1 MLVLKRKIGETVMIG
16 DEIEVRVLGVEG
28 EYVKLGFVAPKNVQI
43 MRKELYESI
52 VQENSSAVETTKGA
66 SEKEDINMI
75 EILKKFKK

>member
-28 EYVKLGFVAPKNVQI
+28 EYVKLGFAAPKNVQI

-52 VQENSSAVETTKGA
+52 AEENSSAGLVTLTAMEMKDM
-66 SEKEDINMI
+66 KQM
-75 EILKKFKK
+75 LKHFKK

>member
-28 EYVKLGFVAPKNVQI
+28 EYVKLGFAAPKNVQI

-52 VQENSSAVETTKGA
+52 VQENTSAVETTKGA
-66 SEKEDINMI
+66 TEKQDTNMI

>member
-28 EYVKLGFVAPKNVQI
+28 EYVKLGFSAPKNVQI

-52 VQENSSAVETTKGA
+52 AEENATAGQTLLSDKEM
-66 SEKEDINMI
+66 EKM
-75 EILKKFKK
+75 LKQFKKKD

>member
-16 DEIEVRVLGVEG
+16 DEIEVRVLGIEG

-52 VQENSSAVETTKGA
+52 VQENTFAIEATKGA
-66 SEKEDINMI
+66 NEKQDINML
-75 EILKKFKK
+75 EILKNFKK